1 MALEAIRGTRMEANR
16 GTREETV
23 PGIPS
28 RLPALAAEVFGTFV
42 LVLSGTATLLATA
55 RIGNGIVPGVLAQ
68 IAVSVAFGFGVLAA
82 VYTIASVSGAH
93 INPAVTV
100 GLAAAREFPWPL
112 VPAYCGAQLL
122 GGILAALTNWGIFG
136 DKLGSALDLGTTHP
150 GPGVSLIAAL
160 FAEFVLT
167 AVLMIVVMSTAVY
180 ERAPGGAMPAGLA
193 IGLWIGCSVF
203 AAFPIS
209 GGSLNPARTLG
220 PDIVSAAFPAWWIYV
235 IGPLAGAAAGG
246 WIWQYLKRG
255 RQPGEAPDEG
265 AGDREAAAGREAA
278 ADREAAGNREAAEAR
293 ASRGRPGKF
302 VMQKLEGGKYH
313 FTLVAANGQ
322 VIATNTPYER
332 RQAALNGI
340 ESMKKNARDAEI
352 ADQDTE

>member
-1 MALEAIRGTRMEANR
+1 
-16 GTREETV
+16 
-23 PGIPS
+23 
-28 RLPALAAEVFGTFV
+28 
-42 LVLSGTATLLATA
+42 
-55 RIGNGIVPGVLAQ
+55 VPGVLAQ
-68 IAVSVAFGFGVLAA
+68 IAVSIAFGFGVLAA
-82 VYTIASVSGAH
+82 VYAVASVSGAH

-100 GLAAAREFPWPL
+100 GLAAAKEFPWSL
-112 VPAYCGAQLL
+112 VPAYCAAQLL

-136 DKLGSALDLGTTHP
+136 DKLGSALNLGTTHP

-167 AVLMIVVMSTAVY
+167 AILLIVVMSTAVY

-193 IGLWIGCSVF
+193 IGLWIGCAVF
-203 AAFPIS
+203 ASFPIS

-246 WIWQYLKRG
+246 WVWQYLKRG
-255 RQPGEAPDEG
+255 RQPGETGPD
-265 AGDREAAAGREAA
+265 AGDRLGAEEAEERKPAR
-278 ADREAAGNREAAEAR
+278 DLEAAGPRSPR
-293 ASRGRPGKF
+293 QRPGKF
-302 VMQKLEGGKYH
+302 MVEKLEGGKYH

-322 VIATNTPYER
+322 VIATSTPYER

-340 ESMKKNARDAEI
+340 ESMKKNARDAEV
-352 ADQDTE
+352 AVQDGE

>member
-1 MALEAIRGTRMEANR
+1 MALEAIRGTRMEANQ
-16 GTREETV
+16 GTRKETV

-28 RLPALAAEVFGTFV
+28 RLPALAAEAFGTFV

-55 RIGNGIVPGVLAQ
+55 RIGNGIVPGVAAQ
-68 IAVSVAFGFGVLAA
+68 IAVSVAFAFGILAA
-82 VYTIASVSGAH
+82 VYTVATVSGAH

-100 GLAAAREFPWPL
+100 GLAAAREFPWRL

-136 DKLGSALDLGTTHP
+136 DKLGSALNLGTTHP

-167 AVLMIVVMSTAVY
+167 AVLLIVVMSTAVY

-193 IGLWIGCSVF
+193 IGLWIGAAVF

-220 PDIVSAAFPAWWIYV
+220 PDIVSGAFPSWWIYV
-235 IGPLAGAAAGG
+235 IGPLAGGAFGG
-246 WIWQYLKRG
+246 WIWQFLKRG
-255 RQPGEAPDEG
+255 RQPGDGG
-265 AGDREAAAGREAA
+265 ADQSGQVEPQADRADQDA
-278 ADREAAGNREAAEAR
+278 ADGKGPRP
-293 ASRGRPGKF
+293 RPGKF
-302 VMQKLEGGKYH
+302 VVERDAEGKYH
-313 FTLVAANGQ
+313 FTLVAAN
-322 VIATNTPYER
+322 
-332 RQAALNGI
+332 
-340 ESMKKNARDAEI
+340 
-352 ADQDTE
+352 

>member
-1 MALEAIRGTRMEANR
+1 MTVETIRGARTEL
-16 GTREETV
+16 V
-23 PGIPS
+23 PGVPS
-28 RLPALAAEVFGTFV
+28 RLPALAAETFGTFV

-55 RIGNGIVPGVLAQ
+55 RIGHGTLPGVVAQ

-82 VYTIASVSGAH
+82 VYTVASVSGAH

-112 VPAYCGAQLL
+112 VPAYCAAQLL
-122 GGILAALTNWGIFG
+122 GGILAALVNWGIFG

-150 GPGVSLIAAL
+150 GHGVSLIAAL

-167 AVLMIVVMSTAVY
+167 AVLLVVVMSTAVY

-193 IGLWIGCSVF
+193 IGLWIGCAVF

-220 PDIVSAAFPAWWIYV
+220 PDIVSAAFPAWWIYL
-235 IGPLAGAAAGG
+235 IGPLAGAAFGG

-255 RQPGEAPDEG
+255 RQPGHADQDTGKRTSEDGANGEPSRQG
-265 AGDREAAAGREAA
+265 AGRFVVGRGPA
-278 ADREAAGNREAAEAR
+278 
-293 ASRGRPGKF
+293 
-302 VMQKLEGGKYH
+302 GKYH
-313 FTLVAANGQ
+313 FTLVARNGQ
-322 VIATNTPYER
+322 VIATSESYER
-332 RQAALNGI
+332 RQAAINGI
-340 ESMKKNARDAEI
+340 ESVRKNALAAEI
-352 ADQDTE
+352 TVQDGE

>member
-1 MALEAIRGTRMEANR
+1 MALETMRGTRKEA
-16 GTREETV
+16 V

-55 RIGNGIVPGVLAQ
+55 RIGNGTVPGVLAQ
-68 IAVSVAFGFGVLAA
+68 IAVSVAFGFGILAA
-82 VYTIASVSGAH
+82 VYTVASVSGAH

-100 GLAAAREFPWPL
+100 GLAAAKEFPWSL
-112 VPAYCGAQLL
+112 VPAYCAAQLL

-136 DKLGSALDLGTTHP
+136 DKLGSALNLGTTQP

-167 AVLMIVVMSTAVY
+167 AVLLVVVMATAVY
-180 ERAPGGAMPAGLA
+180 QRAPGGAMPAGLA
-193 IGLWIGCSVF
+193 IGLWIGTAVF

-255 RQPGEAPDEG
+255 RQPGEDEPG
-265 AGDREAAAGREAA
+265 AGDRAGTRAGAMAAAV
-278 ADREAAGNREAAEAR
+278 DREAAGNGEAEAPVPR
-293 ASRGRPGKF
+293 QRPGKF
-302 VMQKLEGGKYH
+302 VVEKLEGGKYH
-313 FTLVAANGQ
+313 FSLVAANGQ
-322 VIATNTPYER
+322 VIATSTPYER

-340 ESMKKNARDAEI
+340 EAMKKNARDAEI
-352 ADQDTE
+352 APQDGE

>member
-1 MALEAIRGTRMEANR
+1 MALEAIRGTRMEAIR
-16 GTREETV
+16 GTRKEAV

-55 RIGNGIVPGVLAQ
+55 RIGNGTVPGVLAQ
-68 IAVSVAFGFGVLAA
+68 IAVSVAFGFGILAA
-82 VYTIASVSGAH
+82 VYTVASVSGAH

-100 GLAAAREFPWPL
+100 GLAAAKEFPWPL

-136 DKLGSALDLGTTHP
+136 DKLGSALNLGTTHP

-167 AVLMIVVMSTAVY
+167 AVLLIVVMSTAVY

-193 IGLWIGCSVF
+193 IGLWIGAAVF

-246 WIWQYLKRG
+246 WIWQYLKQG
-255 RQPGEAPDEG
+255 RQPGEASSG
-265 AGDREAAAGREAA
+265 AEDRTGTEDREVASS
-278 ADREAAGNREAAEAR
+278 REAAEAP

-302 VMQKLEGGKYH
+302 VVEKLETGKYH

-322 VIATNTPYER
+322 VIATSTPYER

-340 ESMKKNARDAEI
+340 ESVKKNARDAEI
-352 ADQDTE
+352 TGQDTE